1 MTKNLLVLQFVE
13 EGKLTVDDAVE
24 LFATLAEE
32 AEGQEFVVE
41 KVPAP
46 VTVWIIQGNELF

>member
-1 MTKNLLVLQFVE
+1 MTTNLLVLQFVE

-32 AEGQEFVVE
+32 ADGQESVVE

-46 VTVWIIQGNELF
+46 VTVWIFQGNELF